1 MENTTPNQN
10 GSKPNNNT
18 TNNNTNNNTN
28 NGGGTL
34 QCGNEKGIL
43 PAYAPLANPFVP
55 FQQNNPER
63 YEAPKGLVRGTLFPG
78 LDLPFM
84 GMVNNQEKEATPLEE
99 LQALSFAV
107 VELGEYLDT
116 HADDT
121 EALQLFRSYAE
132 LYQKGVTEYQ
142 RQYGP
147 LMMAQSGAD
156 GKNYNWLQDP
166 WPWDA
171 MTTGKE

>member
-1 MENTTPNQN
+1 M
-10 GSKPNNNT
+10 
-18 TNNNTNNNTN
+18 
-28 NGGGTL
+28 
-34 QCGNEKGIL
+34 
-43 PAYAPLANPFVP
+43 
-55 FQQNNPER
+55 
-63 YEAPKGLVRGTLFPG
+63 VRGTLFPG

>member
-1 MENTTPNQN
+1 MQWW
-10 GSKPNNNT
+10 S
-18 TNNNTNNNTN
+18 
-28 NGGGTL
+28 
-34 QCGNEKGIL
+34 
-43 PAYAPLANPFVP
+43 
-55 FQQNNPER
+55 
-63 YEAPKGLVRGTLFPG
+63 
-78 LDLPFM
+78 
-84 GMVNNQEKEATPLEE
+84 
-99 LQALSFAV
+99 
-107 VELGEYLDT
+107 LGEYLDT

>member
-1 MENTTPNQN
+1 M
-10 GSKPNNNT
+10 
-18 TNNNTNNNTN
+18 
-28 NGGGTL
+28 
-34 QCGNEKGIL
+34 
-43 PAYAPLANPFVP
+43 PACAPLANPFVP

-84 GMVNNQEKEATPLEE
+84 GMVNNQEKDATPLEE

-121 EALQLFRSYAE
+121 EALQLFRSYVE
-132 LYQKGVTEYQ
+132 LYQKGAAEYQ
-142 RQYGP
+142 KQYGP
-147 LMMAQSGAD
+147 LTMSQSGAD
-156 GKNYNWLQDP
+156 GKSYNWLQDP

>member
-1 MENTTPNQN
+1 MD
-10 GSKPNNNT
+10 
-18 TNNNTNNNTN
+18 
-28 NGGGTL
+28 GGGTL

-43 PAYAPLANPFVP
+43 PACAPLANPFVP

-147 LMMAQSGAD
+147 LMMSS
-156 GKNYNWLQDP
+156 
-166 WPWDA
+166 
-171 MTTGKE
+171 ERC